1 MEVKSIKQ
9 EKGKVVIN
17 VDLKDKEWTVFV
29 DKEIKNASKN
39 VKVDGFRKGKVPPEQ
54 LKKKLNMQEVYFN
67 AANKAINETIIN
79 VDKDKKVEELNVGV
93 YPTPAVD
100 LIDVNDKHLE
110 YAVSYFI
117 SPKITID
124 NYKNLNIDL
133 EVPTVSEKEIDH
145 EIEGILKREKMIKP
159 LKDGSELKKG
169 NQALFD
175 FTGFVDG
182 KEFPG
187 GKAKDFKL
195 EIGSN
200 KFIPGFEDGMIGMK
214 VGEERDLN
222 LTFPKDYH
230 VKDLANKPV
239 VFKVKVKEISEVIT
253 PKVDDEFAK
262 NLKFKGVNNLKDLR
276 GYISNAIL
284 SFKLQQS
291 NQRNI
296 VLVNQAIYKNAKY
309 DEIPSVMIDDE
320 MKRINEQFQNQLK
333 QMNMKEDM
341 YLNMIRKTKQ
351 DILKEMQEQAKSNVV
366 VYGALDYIAQKEK
379 IKVDESKIDDRYK
392 LLSQTYKQSVD
403 EIKKVLDH
411 DAIKDVLMYEQAL
424 LDVIN
429 WNSKPAKKAKDNKDK
444 QEGSKE
450 KGNDKK
456 ANNKKTTTKK
466 TSK

>member
-1 MEVKSIKQ
+1 
-9 EKGKVVIN
+9 
-17 VDLKDKEWTVFV
+17 
-29 DKEIKNASKN
+29 
-39 VKVDGFRKGKVPPEQ
+39 
-54 LKKKLNMQEVYFN
+54 
-67 AANKAINETIIN
+67 
-79 VDKDKKVEELNVGV
+79 
-93 YPTPAVD
+93 
-100 LIDVNDKHLE
+100 
-110 YAVSYFI
+110 
-117 SPKITID
+117 
-124 NYKNLNIDL
+124 
-133 EVPTVSEKEIDH
+133 
-145 EIEGILKREKMIKP
+145 
-159 LKDGSELKKG
+159 
-169 NQALFD
+169 
-175 FTGFVDG
+175 
-182 KEFPG
+182 
-187 GKAKDFKL
+187 
-195 EIGSN
+195 
-200 KFIPGFEDGMIGMK
+200 MK